1 VTTSTACS
9 IVPFDK
15 KFAGGGTK
23 FPLPVD
29 TKAEQENQENWE
41 VHKMGWTWQCAKF
54 YDRRGS
60 IDRKAECDDLYTW
73 NNEETGDKCRVLK
86 SAMVGATWY
95 GACERSRPGQE
106 PYVFAGVC
114 LTSVDSREY
123 CNFGYKDMDESM
135 GPCERD
141 CPVSILNLLSHRDD
155 EWALEWREDCR
166 NNAAQKATDRKNPNS
181 LQNLPLG
188 AKITVQKRGQNI
200 VLEKGRISNRKNPV
214 WISRAEN
221 VYYPLSHIKRYGYKL
236 CVTA

>member
-1 VTTSTACS
+1 
-9 IVPFDK
+9 
-15 KFAGGGTK
+15 
-23 FPLPVD
+23 
-29 TKAEQENQENWE
+29 
-41 VHKMGWTWQCAKF
+41 MGWTWQCAKF
-54 YDRRGS
+54 YDRRGN

-95 GACERSRPGQE
+95 GACERTRPGQE

-141 CPVSILNLLSHRDD
+141 CPVSILNLLSHRND

-166 NNAAQKATDRKNPNS
+166 NNAAQKAADRKNPNS

-188 AKITVQKRGQNI
+188 AKITVQKRGQNK
-200 VLEKGRISNRKNPV
+200 EESATARI
-214 WISRAEN
+214 
-221 VYYPLSHIKRYGYKL
+221 RYGFRGLRICTIRFPTSSGTVIRSAFPPKFPSHVEISESI
-236 CVTA
+236 C

>member
-1 VTTSTACS
+1 
-9 IVPFDK
+9 
-15 KFAGGGTK
+15 
-23 FPLPVD
+23 
-29 TKAEQENQENWE
+29 
-41 VHKMGWTWQCAKF
+41 MGWTWQCAKF
-54 YDRRGS
+54 YDRKGN

-95 GACERSRPGQE
+95 GACERTRPGQK

-141 CPVSILNLLSHRDD
+141 CPVSILNLLSPRDD
-155 EWALEWREDCR
+155 KWALEWREDCR
-166 NNAAQKATDRKNPNS
+166 NNAAQKAADRKNLNS

-188 AKITVQKRGQNI
+188 AKITVQKRGQSI

-221 VYYPLSHIKRYGYKL
+221 VYYPLSHIKRYGYEL
-236 CVTA
+236 CNPA